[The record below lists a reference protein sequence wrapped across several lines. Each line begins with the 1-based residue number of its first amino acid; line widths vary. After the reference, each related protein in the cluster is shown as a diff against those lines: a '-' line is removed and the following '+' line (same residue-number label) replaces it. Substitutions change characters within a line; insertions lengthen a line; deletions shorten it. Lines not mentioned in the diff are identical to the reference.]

1 MTTKTLADL
10 NAGDIAI
17 LDGDGVPSPIGQAA
31 PRLQIGTLLA
41 EIRTRL
47 VAAEAALVSASDE
60 AVLDATAQLTGVAGV
75 ELTDN
80 LADAFT
86 VRQAANAYLRFLTS
100 NDAERVNVM
109 KLFGLAVQVI
119 DMADA
124 QVALVLG
131 TAGAGQV
138 KLVGNLLF
146 VDANSAGTEDL
157 LLPPVATSSGMLVV
171 VANTGGEDIILKD
184 ATDAITV
191 ATISTT
197 ELAIAICDGSVWL
210 GGVVKLT

>member
-1 MTTKTLADL
+1 MTLKTLATL
-10 NAGDIAI
+10 SEGDIRI

-31 PRLQIGTLLA
+31 RRLQIGTLLA
-41 EIRTRL
+41 EVRTRL
-47 VAAEAALVSASDE
+47 VAAEALLTGAGSE

-75 ELTDN
+75 NMTDN
-80 LADAFT
+80 LADAFSL
-86 VRQAANAYLRFLTS
+86 REAANAYLTLVTT
-100 NDAERVNVM
+100 NDLERVNVR
-109 KLFGLAVQVI
+109 KIFGLTSQTI

-131 TAGAGQV
+131 TAGAGQL
-138 KLVGNLLF
+138 KLLGNLLF
-146 VDANSAGTEDL
+146 VDANSGATEDL
-157 LLPPVATSSGMLVV
+157 LLPPVASSAGMFVLI
-171 VANTGGEDIILKD
+171 ANTGGEDIILKD

-197 ELAIAICDGSVWL
+197 ECAFAICNGVVWL